1 MALNNINKF
10 RQDQTFQSG
19 EFALHQIF
27 QLKKNQTNI
36 KKIST
41 EKNLSIISIKSCEIE
56 SFRYK
61 KKINDNDSNHI
72 ISEEEE
78 KNLRKALSNHF
89 VFRDITPEVLD
100 LVVQEVIFCTFN
112 KGDIIYKEGEEGN
125 FFYVI
130 SKGKIEAFDKKNNI
144 KTNYSEWDC
153 FGELSLIT
161 QQKRE
166 ETVKCLNDVEL
177 FSIDGIAFRETQKRI
192 NEKLLKDKFDFLNNI
207 SIFETLDSISKYN
220 IAQKIILK
228 IFEQNTKIISNEE
241 EIDENLYS
249 LYIIKEGS
257 VSCKIGDK
265 EIRKLKVNDCF
276 GQNSLLTNTK
286 SSMDFI
292 AIEKTF
298 CYQITKEELIEA
310 LGNTFLQ
317 SILFYFFKNCIDKSQ
332 SLKVLFPE
340 NLLNDLF
347 NLFTLENYLSNS
359 KILEKNSNNIIKG
372 NSKRLIF
379 IVDGSVYK
387 NNKIFAIKGE
397 VIGIEFFKD
406 YNNDSLL
413 EDLTVFPDLITL
425 EADILSLSHKLKIDL
440 KGEKPLNLLTRLNKL
455 KNINIF
461 KNLSENILGP
471 IAEKLIKKEYCE
483 GEKIIEEGEIGDLFY
498 LIIKGRV
505 KITKNGI
512 FIRELENGNYFGENS
527 LFELNA
533 KRSATVIAIEKKVTC
548 YVLSKKEFDFLL
560 TDNNIKNYLLKQ
572 YALQDTSIKLTDLN
586 YIKFLGKGK
595 FGSVSLVHNNK
606 NIYAIKAISRKNVE
620 KQKNLAKYFVSERRI
635 MLQLD
640 HPFIIKMVKSMKNN
654 LFCFLL
660 IEYINGK
667 SLRDYLNNRKSINNI
682 YETQFYIGT
691 LLIILEYLQKK
702 KIAHRDIKPQNL
714 MIDSNGY
721 LKMIDFGTAKL
732 LTNYTNTIVG
742 TPHFIAP
749 EILQGKGYSLSC
761 DFWSVGICMFEIFYD
776 EFPFGNDAHE
786 VIEIYKDVLH
796 KDFNFPNNDIKFK
809 YVNQFI
815 ENLLTKKVNK
825 RICNIRNLKQ
835 MHFFKG
841 FDFHKLNDFNYDP
854 PFKPETNDTSK
865 YLDINSSYENIVN
878 HETIFNSSTIKKGK
892 KEHIPHDYDK
902 NWADEF

>member
-1 MALNNINKF
+1 M
-10 RQDQTFQSG
+10 QSG

-27 QLKKNQTNI
+27 QQKKNQIQI
-36 KKIST
+36 KKLST

-56 SFRYK
+56 SYRYK
-61 KKINDNDSNHI
+61 KKINTTESNHV

-112 KGDIIYKEGEEGN
+112 EGDIIYKEGEEGN

-144 KTNYSEWDC
+144 RKNYGEWDC

-166 ETVKCLNDVEL
+166 ESVKCLTDVEL

-207 SIFETLDSISKYN
+207 SIFESLDSISKYN
-220 IAQKIILK
+220 IAQRIILK
-228 IFEQNTKIISNEE
+228 IFEVNTKIISNE

-257 VSCKIGDK
+257 VSCRVNDK
-265 EIRKLKVNDCF
+265 EIRKLIVNDCF
-276 GQNSLLTNTK
+276 GQDSILTNIK

-292 AIEKTF
+292 ALEKTF

-310 LGNTFLQ
+310 LGNNFLQ
-317 SILFYFFKNCIDKSQ
+317 SILFYFFKNCIEKSE

-347 NLFTLENYLSNS
+347 NLFTLENYLSKS
-359 KILEKNSNNIIKG
+359 KILDENSNDIIKR

-379 IVDGSVYK
+379 IIDGSVYK
-387 NNKIFAIKGE
+387 NNKIFANKGE
-397 VIGIEFFKD
+397 VIGIEFFED
-406 YNNDSLL
+406 YNNNTLL
-413 EDLTVFPDLITL
+413 ENLTAFPDLITL
-425 EADILSLSHKLKIDL
+425 EADILSLSFKLKIDL
-440 KGEKPLNLLTRLNKL
+440 KGEKPLNFLNRLNKL
-455 KNINIF
+455 KNINLF
-461 KNLSENILGP
+461 KNLSENILKP
-471 IAEKLIKKEYCE
+471 IASKLKKKIYSE
-483 GEKIIEEGEIGDLFY
+483 GEKIVKEGEIGDLFY
-498 LIIKGRV
+498 LIVKGRV

-512 FIRELENGNYFGENS
+512 FIRELENGNCFGENS

-533 KRSATVIAIEKKVTC
+533 KRTATVIAIEKRVVC
-548 YVLSKKEFDFLL
+548 YVLSKNEFDFLL

-572 YALQDTSIKLTDLN
+572 YALQDTSIKLSDLN

-606 NIYAIKAISRKNVE
+606 NIYAIKAISRKSVE

-667 SLRDYLNNRKSINNI
+667 CLNDYINNRKTINNI
-682 YETQFYIGT
+682 YETQFYIGS
-691 LLIILEYLQKK
+691 LLTMLEYLQKK

-761 DFWSVGICMFEIFYD
+761 DFWSVGICMF
-776 EFPFGNDAHE
+776 
-786 VIEIYKDVLH
+786 
-796 KDFNFPNNDIKFK
+796 
-809 YVNQFI
+809 
-815 ENLLTKKVNK
+815 
-825 RICNIRNLKQ
+825 
-835 MHFFKG
+835 
-841 FDFHKLNDFNYDP
+841 
-854 PFKPETNDTSK
+854 
-865 YLDINSSYENIVN
+865 
-878 HETIFNSSTIKKGK
+878 
-892 KEHIPHDYDK
+892 
-902 NWADEF
+902 